1 MKSIFKKIGS
11 CLVALCLIAG
21 SMFVLAG
28 CGGNPPDEPDSRVM
42 NVDVNPKLEFVLD
55 EDNKVVSVSA
65 LNDDGEC
72 LIQTEADIAA
82 FKNLNA
88 EEAAKKFLE
97 MSKEYGFVVE
107 ADSNALTV
115 SISGEGAD
123 KLLNDVKS
131 AVESKISELDLS
143 ITVSKKTISRETI
156 EAIALECYQEYTQ
169 AQIDAMDE
177 DDLIEMIEESRIE
190 TESLLSQDLKAQYYI
205 DRAKAAINAKISAI
219 EEQISATNVVAKT
232 KLEIAK
238 AAEAALVS
246 ALDSIKQAHTDVQ
259 VAIDAKMSVYAEYKK
274 DYIEARKAANAEEIA
289 RLQPL
294 VAQYESELNAARAAI
309 DSTIATIMQGLQTGL
324 DALKANVTT
333 AINNV
338 LAELSEVDTDAINA
352 AIVAAKDSAV
362 SALEASLYNK
372 NYWTEETPAA

>member
-11 CLVALCLIAG
+11 CLVALCLLAG

-219 EEQISATNVVAKT
+219 EEQISATNLVAKA

-238 AAEAALVS
+238 AAETALVS

-338 LAELSEVDTDAINA
+338 LAELSEVDTDAIDA

-362 SALEASLYNK
+362 SALEVSLYNK

>member
-1 MKSIFKKIGS
+1 
-11 CLVALCLIAG
+11 
-21 SMFVLAG
+21 
-28 CGGNPPDEPDSRVM
+28 M

-219 EEQISATNVVAKT
+219 EEQISATNLVAKA

-238 AAEAALVS
+238 AAETALVS

-338 LAELSEVDTDAINA
+338 LAELSEVDTDAIDA

-362 SALEASLYNK
+362 SALEVSLYNK

>member
-11 CLVALCLIAG
+11 CVVALCLIAL
-21 SMFVLAG
+21 STFVLAG

-82 FKNLNA
+82 FKNLDA

-338 LAELSEVDTDAINA
+338 LAELSEVDTDAIDA

-362 SALEASLYNK
+362 SALEDSLYNK